1 VFITCYQ
8 FFSRKTQTISLNHII
23 WEGEFIGYY
32 INKEDAPMNETHNY
46 SLLTKKWV
54 CCWCGLQPHS

>member
-1 VFITCYQ
+1 
-8 FFSRKTQTISLNHII
+8 LNHII